1 MKALHFLLIAAACVL
16 PVMADKNIGH
26 SGKNTVNAGNIAII
40 IAPDNFRDEE
50 LLTPL
55 NAFRKAGFKVTVFS
69 KTTKQAKGM
78 LGYKFTPDKKL
89 SELDVK
95 NFDVIIFVGGSGA
108 KVYWSN
114 NFCHQICK
122 NAVTQNKIL
131 AAICIAPVTLA
142 RSGVLKDKKAT
153 VWPGVKK
160 ELILHGAKY
169 TGKPVTIDGNI
180 ITANGPKSSKEFAAT
195 IISKLKSSK

>member
-1 MKALHFLLIAAACVL
+1 MKALHFLLIAVACVL
-16 PVMADKNIGH
+16 PVMA
-26 SGKNTVNAGNIAII
+26 
-40 IAPDNFRDEE
+40 
-50 LLTPL
+50 
-55 NAFRKAGFKVTVFS
+55 
-69 KTTKQAKGM
+69 
-78 LGYKFTPDKKL
+78 DKKL

-122 NAVTQNKIL
+122 NAVAQNKLL
-131 AAICIAPVTLA
+131 AAICIAPVILA

-169 TGKPVTIDGNI
+169 TDKSVTIDGNI
-180 ITANGPKSSKEFAAT
+180 ITANGPKASKEFAAT

>member
-1 MKALHFLLIAAACVL
+1 MKALLLLFTASACFF
-16 PVMADKNIGH
+16 PVMADNIRHTGKNII
-26 SGKNTVNAGNIAII
+26 SAKKIAMI
-40 IAPDNFRDEE
+40 IALDNFRDEE

-55 NAFRKAGFKVTVFS
+55 NALRKAGFKVTVFS

-108 KVYWSN
+108 KVYWSD

-122 NAVTQNKIL
+122 
-131 AAICIAPVTLA
+131 
-142 RSGVLKDKKAT
+142 
-153 VWPGVKK
+153 
-160 ELILHGAKY
+160 
-169 TGKPVTIDGNI
+169 TGKSVTIDGNI
-180 ITANGPKSSKEFAAT
+180 ITANGPKASKEFAAT